1 MSANPQP
8 EPLSGL
14 MQAAGD
20 RPAVICPDDE
30 STLTHAGLAAEAA
43 RLAGRLSELGVARG
57 DRVAM
62 LVSAGPE
69 PLQLLLA
76 AALIGAAAAPL
87 NPAYTE
93 PELRFYLD
101 DLQPRLLLVPAGEGA
116 AARAA
121 AGDAGVADMRLT
133 GSRLELD
140 GVSRPAAR
148 EQGEAEDVAL
158 LLHTSGTTS
167 RPKQVPLL
175 QRNLAAVAR
184 AIADHYRLGP
194 DDVSYCAM
202 PLFHVHG
209 LVGSALS
216 QLAAGGAVV
225 TPRRFAPGR
234 FAGHCRRHGVTWFSA
249 GPTFHGSILDRTREP
264 PAGIRFLRSC
274 SSALPPGLADRC
286 EQAYAAPMLEA
297 YGMTEAS
304 HQMTSAPLPP
314 GPRPRG
320 SVGVPAGAS
329 VRILDA
335 DWNEVAP
342 GSPGEV
348 CVSGPGLTPGYLQN
362 PKANTESFRDGWF
375 RTGDE
380 GVLDDGYL
388 YLRGRLKEMI
398 IRGGENIAPAEIEQV
413 LRGHPAVLEAVSFGL
428 ADDHYGQVV
437 GAAVVASGPVV
448 EAELRDFC
456 RESLATFKVP
466 ARIAVVDELPRTAT
480 GKLQRRAVAQA
491 LFPDGIERRCEAPDA
506 RRPSR
511 SRR

>member
-1 MSANPQP
+1 MAAHPTS
-8 EPLSGL
+8 EPLSAL
-14 MQAAGD
+14 LEGD
-20 RPAVICPDDE
+20 GERPALICPDDGTVL
-30 STLTHAGLAAEAA
+30 SHARLAAEAERLGA
-43 RLAGRLSELGVARG
+43 RMAELGVGRG

-62 LVSAGPE
+62 LVASGPE
-69 PLQLLLA
+69 PVQLLLA
-76 AALIGAAAAPL
+76 AALIGATAAPL

-101 DLQPRLLLVPAGEGA
+101 DLRPALLLVPAGEGA

-121 AGDAGVADMRLT
+121 AGGVSVADMVVRP
-133 GSRLELD
+133 GAGLELD
-140 GVSRPAAR
+140 GHARPATR
-148 EQGEAEDVAL
+148 EPGDTEDVVL

-194 DDVSYCAM
+194 EDVSYCAM

-209 LVGSALS
+209 LVGSTLS

-234 FAGHCRRHGVTWFSA
+234 FADQCRRHGVTWFSA
-249 GPTFHGSILDRTREP
+249 GPTFHQSILERTREA

-274 SSALPPGLADRC
+274 SSALPPELAARC
-286 EQAYAAPMLEA
+286 EQVYAAPMLEA

-314 GPRPRG
+314 GQRPPG
-320 SVGVPAGAS
+320 SVGVPAGAA

-335 DWNEVAP
+335 DWNDVAA
-342 GSPGEV
+342 GEPGEV
-348 CVSGPGLTPGYLQN
+348 CVSGPGLTPGYLEN
-362 PKANTESFRDGWF
+362 PKANSESFRDGWF

-380 GVLDDGYL
+380 GVVENGFL

-437 GAAVVASGPVV
+437 GAAVVASGPVA
-448 EAELRDFC
+448 EADLRDFC
-456 RESLATFKVP
+456 RESLAAFKVP

-491 LFPDGIERRCEAPDA
+491 LFPD
-506 RRPSR
+506 
-511 SRR
+511 